1 MQGSKVELPSGYA
14 GVIMAGEGAPGTG
27 TANALKKIQRV
38 VKAKTRGTK
47 TRASRNTARDD
58 EEMDEDAEN
67 GGSSRTLLPTAQF
80 SSFVLWHPD
89 IPVDS
94 GRDEYLRSLTEW
106 VRLADEV
113 GFHFFFLFPAH
124 ISISHRFTASRSKS
138 IHSSPW
144 KHNILGQDFHG
155 SPRDT

>member
-27 TANALKKIQRV
+27 KASALKKIQRV

-113 GFHFFFLFPAH
+113 GFHFF
-124 ISISHRFTASRSKS
+124 SC
-138 IHSSPW
+138 SP
-144 KHNILGQDFHG
+144 L
-155 SPRDT
+155 T